1 MTQTA
6 ATGGAAPIGP
16 GALVGGRFLVKEVV
30 SEDSLGRLLKAHDQK
45 TGKPIALRVLPP
57 GLLDSPG
64 LEKLREHCRVA
75 ARLTHRNLAATYGVG
90 GTPQP
95 FVASEWVE
103 GKSLSALIAHRRAEG
118 RPMSL
123 RGAYNVVAHVC
134 RGLTAIH
141 DKTCHGALR
150 PEVVFVTDAG
160 RVKITELGLDRALV
174 EARGAAAFQPA
185 EQASLAPEVK
195 QGQAPTAASDI
206 FGIGAILYQLLTGKS
221 PADGFVPPSQ
231 AHPDATPD
239 IDRVLLQCLAPDP
252 AGRFASADE
261 VRAALQPL
269 VADAPSPDASLDFEI
284 DVDLEAA
291 EEAPAPGA
299 PAAETERAAATPP
312 KAAPPKAAPPKATPP
327 KATPP
332 KAAPPKAAPPRP
344 PPPPA
349 AGAPPKVGQRVS
361 LHEEFRPSLAEAPRP
376 SAAEVDLSSLLA
388 KITENDA
395 PRWMV
400 VKDGLDHGPFSGREL
415 VELIVKGEILES
427 HDLMN
432 MDTGERKPVKLWHEF
447 AEFVEQQRV
456 RMEEQ
461 ARQRALEEA
470 ERSEARSGVFKLA
483 VAGALVLL
491 VAGGLAVFFATRES
505 GGEDEVAEADLG
517 DLYERGEIELA
528 GTAGILPDP
537 PRRGRRGMGSGG
549 SRSVMAGAFV
559 GSYEDAMNV
568 AIELGDVTMNG
579 GQGRLSPGD
588 VQGTMNRHL
597 NRIYNAC
604 VLPELRAG
612 RALGNVTIDIAIAG
626 SGQVM
631 GVSARQ
637 GSGAF
642 KSCIRRTVRGIR
654 FPRFA
659 SPRMGA
665 RYSFSAN

>member
-6 ATGGAAPIGP
+6 ATAGAAPIGP
-16 GALVGGRFLVKEVV
+16 GTLVGGRFLVQEIV
-30 SEDSLGRLLKAHDQK
+30 SENTLGQLLKAQDQK
-45 TGKPIALRVLPP
+45 TGKAIALRVLPTN
-57 GLLDSPG
+57 LLEADA
-64 LEKLREHCRVA
+64 LKRLREHCRVA

-90 GTPQP
+90 GTTQP
-95 FVASEWVE
+95 FIATEWVD
-103 GKSLSALIAHRRAEG
+103 GQTLSALIAHRRADG
-118 RPMSL
+118 NRMSL

-134 RGLTAIH
+134 RALTIVH

-150 PEVVFVTDAG
+150 PEVVYVTAAG

-174 EARGAAAFQPA
+174 ESKGAAAFQAA

-195 QGQAPTAASDI
+195 QGKPPTAASDI
-206 FGIGAILYQLLTGKS
+206 FGVGVILYQLLTGKS

-231 AHPDATPD
+231 AHPDATAE
-239 IDRVLLQCLAPDP
+239 IDRVLLQCLAADP
-252 AGRFASADE
+252 AARFGSADE
-261 VRAALQPL
+261 IRAALQPL
-269 VADAPSPDASLDFEI
+269 VADAPAPDATLDFEI
-284 DVDLEAA
+284 DVDLEVA
-291 EEAPAPGA
+291 EEPA
-299 PAAETERAAATPP
+299 PAAKLPLN
-312 KAAPPKAAPPKATPP
+312 
-327 KATPP
+327 
-332 KAAPPKAAPPRP
+332 

-349 AGAPPKVGQRVS
+349 PTPPAPSAAPQVGQRVS
-361 LHEEFRPSLAEAPRP
+361 IHEEFRPSLAEAPP
-376 SAAEVDLSSLLA
+376 APTQAAEVDLSSLLA

-415 VELIVKGEILES
+415 VELIVKGEILEA

-447 AEFVEQQRV
+447 SEFVEQQRV
-456 RMEEQ
+456 RMEEE
-461 ARQRALEEA
+461 ARHKALEEA
-470 ERSEARSGVFKLA
+470 DRSEARSGVFKLA
-483 VAGALVLL
+483 VAGAVALL
-491 VAGGLAVFFATRES
+491 LGVGVAVFFATRES
-505 GGEDEVAEADLG
+505 GSDDEVAEADLG

-537 PRRGRRGMGSGG
+537 PRHRRRGMGSGG
-549 SRSVMAGAFV
+549 RSVMAGAFV

-568 AIELGDVTMNG
+568 AIELGDVTMSG

-597 NRIYNAC
+597 NRIFNTC
-604 VLPELRAG
+604 VVPELRAG
-612 RALGNVTIDIAIAG
+612 RNLGNVTIDIAIAG

-637 GSGAF
+637 GSSSF
-642 KSCIRRTVRGIR
+642 KSCIRRAVRRVR
-654 FPRFA
+654 FPSFGSA
-659 SPRMGA
+659 RMGA